1 MTVSGDGVFKAAE
14 SGNTPLG
21 RRSGVGGGDRQTE
34 GVGCGGRQ
42 TEGVG
47 CVPRCKREGQ
57 VLKARAYSS
66 EIRSSSEC
74 LGQWVSP
81 HRRRKKM
88 KLGYQTRIL
97 GFIL

>member
-14 SGNTPLG
+14 SDNTPLG
-21 RRSGVGGGDRQTE
+21 RRS

-88 KLGYQTRIL
+88 KLGCQTRIL